1 MMTALPFRG
10 VCTTMTR
17 PARILAGAGAAAALM
32 ASPAYAASE
41 VDAGGYL
48 NQALQ
53 AAHADLVGGGM
64 GTAERSPLGNITI
77 SVGPAGSSTVT
88 SFTPRFGGLSIGQG
102 QTVRDYGSLLK
113 SRLALEDDPR
123 PERRGLRIG
132 PGESAEIGGLEIDW
146 SAIAELEDGA
156 LGSQAGTFSVG
167 GEMAISGLHIDATV
181 GQGSGPLG
189 LEGNRMS
196 AGLGYDFG
204 SVNTRVSYSL
214 VENEDEMTEASL
226 FSLGS
231 QLTLNP
237 GLVLEGDLAYAD
249 EQGDVTTAG
258 RLSVRFNF

>member
-1 MMTALPFRG
+1 
-10 VCTTMTR
+10 
-17 PARILAGAGAAAALM
+17 M

-41 VDAGGYL
+41 VDAGGFL
-48 NQALQ
+48 NDALQ
-53 AAHADLVGGGM
+53 AAHADLLSGAVGTGARPSIGSIRINVEA
-64 GTAERSPLGNITI
+64 GASSAIT
-77 SVGPAGSSTVT
+77 G
-88 SFTPRFGGLSIGQG
+88 FTPRFGGLSYGQS
-102 QTVRDYGSLLK
+102 RAALDYGSLLK
-113 SRLALEDDPR
+113 SRLTLGPEPAL
-123 PERRGLRIG
+123 ERRGFKIG

-156 LGSQAGTFSVG
+156 IASNAPSTFAVG

-181 GQGSGPLG
+181 GQGTGPLG

-204 SVNTRVSYSL
+204 SVNTRVSYSV
-214 VENEDEMTEASL
+214 VENEEEMTEASL

-237 GLVLEGDLAYAD
+237 GLVLEGDVAYAAD
-249 EQGDVTTAG
+249 EQGEAATAG